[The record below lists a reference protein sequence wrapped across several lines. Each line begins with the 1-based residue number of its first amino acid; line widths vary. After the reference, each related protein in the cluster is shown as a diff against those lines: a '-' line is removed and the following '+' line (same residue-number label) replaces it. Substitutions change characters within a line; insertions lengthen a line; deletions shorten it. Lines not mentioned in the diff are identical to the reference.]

1 VRRRKAATTPA
12 GWRPSVSAASPAA
25 TAAQFAW
32 LLLAVATCTAPHL
45 ATVTP
50 WVAGVL
56 LLAIAWRGGAVLG
69 RWPLP
74 GRWLRGLLT
83 FASTFAVASQYRGLT
98 GLDAG
103 SALLLLMLALK
114 LLETTTAR
122 DRTVVVLIAWFAL
135 FAAFLREQSL
145 LSVAQLGAG
154 VMAGALALLQGAR
167 SGTTLPA
174 TAGLRA
180 SGRLLLH
187 AAPLAVALFV
197 LFPRLPGPIWAL
209 PAAGGAGRTGLSDEM
224 SPGDITSLARSDQV
238 AFRVRFSRGTPVP
251 GDLYWRGPVLERFDG
266 RRWRGA
272 GSASAA
278 PVAPARPAPGATFYD
293 YEVILEPHS
302 GPWLL
307 PLETLFDWDVT
318 DASLSTAQE
327 LINRGPVD
335 RRMAYRA
342 RSAAAGSFQATTPP
356 AALLSTARQRNPE
369 AQALAAEL
377 RATAATDR
385 EYLLA
390 ILQRFRTEEFF
401 YTLAPPALGADPID
415 DFLFRTRAGFCEHYA
430 AAFTLLARAGGLPAR
445 VVTGYQGGEW
455 NPVGGY
461 WVIRQSD
468 AHAWSEVW
476 LDGRWVRFDPTG
488 AVAPERIEAGLEAA
502 LPGMS
507 GDGLPIVGGQ
517 RLLDAVALRWDALN
531 ATWDRFVLA
540 FGPEQQTDL
549 LLRLGLR
556 APTPRDIALACALAT
571 SVVLLTFTIARLGR
585 PRPARDPLG
594 DAWHEVARKLARV
607 TRPQAA
613 HETPAEYAEAVVA
626 LRPDLA
632 TTVGGL
638 VNRYLELR
646 YDAPASASAIGTFR
660 RAVRRFRPR

>member
-1 VRRRKAATTPA
+1 MARRKAGTAA
-12 GWRPSVSAASPAA
+12 AAWRPAA
-25 TAAQFAW
+25 TSAPLPLTATQFAW
-32 LLLAVATCTAPHL
+32 LLLVVASCTAPHL
-45 ATVTP
+45 ATITP

-56 LLAIAWRGGAVLG
+56 GLAITWRGGAVLG

-83 FASTFAVASQYRGLT
+83 LASTFAVAWQYRGLT

-122 DRTVVVLIAWFAL
+122 DRAVVVFIAWFAL

-145 LSVAQLGAG
+145 LSVAQLAAG
-154 VMAGALALLQGAR
+154 LIAGAAALLQGAR
-167 SGTTLPA
+167 AGRTLPA
-174 TAGLRA
+174 ADGLRA
-180 SGRLLLH
+180 TSRLLVH

-209 PAAGGAGRTGLSDEM
+209 PAPGGSGRTGLSDEM

-238 AFRVRFSRGTPVP
+238 AFRVRFTRGDPVP

-272 GSASAA
+272 GQGSAA
-278 PVAPARPAPGATFYD
+278 PTSPARPAPGATIYE
-293 YEVILEPHS
+293 YEVILEPHD

-307 PLETLFDWDVT
+307 PLEAPLDWDIT
-318 DASLSTAQE
+318 AATLSPAQE
-327 LINRGPVD
+327 LVNAEGVD

-342 RSAAAGSFQATTPP
+342 RSAAAGSFAAAAPGG
-356 AALLSTARQRNPE
+356 ALLGTARQRNPG

-377 RATAATDR
+377 RAAAATD
-385 EYLLA
+385 EDYLLA
-390 ILQRFRTEEFF
+390 ILQRFRDEEFF
-401 YTLAPPALGADPID
+401 YTLAPPALGADPVD

-430 AAFTLLARAGGLPAR
+430 AAFTLLARAAGLPAR

-502 LPGMS
+502 LPGIT
-507 GDGLPIVGGQ
+507 GDGLPVVGGQ

-540 FGPEQQTDL
+540 FGPEQQAGL
-549 LLRLGLR
+549 LMRLGLR
-556 APTPRDIALACALAT
+556 APTGRDIAVACGVAT
-571 SVVLLTFTIARLGR
+571 SFVLLAFAVLRLGR
-585 PRPARDPLG
+585 PRPARDPLRE
-594 DAWHEVARKLARV
+594 AWHEVAGKLARV
-607 TRPQAA
+607 TRPPAA
-613 HETPAEYAEAVVA
+613 HETPAEYAAAVGI

-632 TTVGGL
+632 APVRAL
-638 VNRYLELR
+638 VTRYLELR
-646 YDAPASASAIGTFR
+646 YDFQPSAAAIATFR
-660 RAVRRFRPR
+660 RAARRFRPR